1 MSERIVLSESECDYS
16 VHTFVG
22 FGKKIKH
29 VPRGWALNLHD
40 IRDFI
45 PVLRYEFQCYIL
57 INDIIS
63 PCRIKI
69 NPRIFYRSSPLRV
82 HLEKEKI
89 KDENKKIPIE
99 IKFNKERLDKSLDN
113 FHKENMNYIETK
125 LLVGKSFNSK
135 GWGLSKEVVS
145 QIFPMDAYNF
155 MFPVYIDG
163 ILFDTRINLQTRL
176 FYSSNELSEELER
189 LSILDPKQKVD
200 ARIIINED
208 YLDMI
213 NSFKEEHISNKPCII
228 CGNLIDKESKS
239 NKCFECLDKELTVL
253 KLKSILEFFNPSES
267 FFEEDLLDLGY
278 TKGQIMRNFR
288 KLEKYGLVSRSWD
301 GQFQL
306 EDNNVIKD
314 FINKWG

>member
-1 MSERIVLSESECDYS
+1 
-16 VHTFVG
+16 
-22 FGKKIKH
+22 
-29 VPRGWALNLHD
+29 
-40 IRDFI
+40 
-45 PVLRYEFQCYIL
+45 
-57 INDIIS
+57 
-63 PCRIKI
+63 
-69 NPRIFYRSSPLRV
+69 
-82 HLEKEKI
+82 
-89 KDENKKIPIE
+89 
-99 IKFNKERLDKSLDN
+99 
-113 FHKENMNYIETK
+113 
-125 LLVGKSFNSK
+125 
-135 GWGLSKEVVS
+135 
-145 QIFPMDAYNF
+145 MDAYNF

-163 ILFDTRINLQTRL
+163 ILVDTRINLQTRL